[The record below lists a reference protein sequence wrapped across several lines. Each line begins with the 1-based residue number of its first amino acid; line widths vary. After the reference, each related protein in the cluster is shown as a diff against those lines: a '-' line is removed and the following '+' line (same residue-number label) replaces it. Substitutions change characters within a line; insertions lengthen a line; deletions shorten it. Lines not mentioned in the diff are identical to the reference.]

1 MNDKIRLYSVLFIL
15 SVATLTLEILQLR
28 IFAYSLLRSLAHIV
42 VSIVLLGIGIGSIS
56 IALTSN
62 LHKIKEEKLLTGLLI
77 GFSVSVLGTHFIFSY
92 FFEWINQ
99 GYNFPRLWL
108 FSIIFSVPYI
118 FFGAVLTYVFKK
130 YVEDVP
136 KLYAVNL
143 TGSGIGCLIPL
154 LALRPLGAEIL
165 IVVVSIMGAVCSLVY
180 ALKVSKKLTSAVS
193 VVTLFMLLCI
203 PLASELFQFKS
214 KPLGGLSKMA
224 KATAVKRNFSTW
236 DPLGRIEVYSFDDKY
251 SYMYMPEAVPIK
263 AMFQDGDAGSMLV
276 NIREDIYDY
285 THFYDGSIFSLVYQL
300 RQNPETLA
308 IGLGGG
314 HDIMRASHFRSSH
327 VTGVEI
333 NSTTVKLVKEIF
345 KDFLG
350 DPYGRENVNIINMD
364 GRYFV
369 RDDTKKYDII
379 QIAGADTDTSN
390 LTSGALSVSENYLYT
405 TEAFRDYFSSLKP
418 DGILSLIR
426 FGPREPMLIMTTAL
440 TAMREMGIPDPHRNF
455 MVVKQ
460 AINVNVLMKK
470 APFSIEEIDA
480 LQRFVEKVNVS
491 AAKLRLPV
499 NDVIG
504 YEAINSP
511 EIMYLPLTEWK
522 AENSFTELMTAVQS
536 REEAA
541 YVSRFPSNI
550 SPLSDNMPFFFQYE
564 KPENIFK
571 YRNSVIYN
579 LFKSIIHISLF
590 SIALI
595 FLPAWLLKRKHTK
608 ITYHVHFIIYFL
620 CIGIGFMLIEIG
632 LIQKSVLFLGHP
644 TYSFIAVVFSIL
656 LFSGLGSLA
665 SGMFKGHEIRLII
678 GSIAFVVII
687 SLIYL
692 FYMENVLNAV
702 LPENTFM
709 RMLIISLFLSPLGF
723 AMGIPFPKGL
733 QLVNNRDRN
742 FIPIA
747 MATNSVAS
755 VLAAASSLPF
765 AMVFGFSTIFL
776 TAVFVYFMGLVAVLV
791 KR

>member
-314 HDIMRASHFRSSH
+314 HDIMRASHFKSSH